1 MAVFLGNKKYN
12 SLATRET
19 RWLTLN
25 ISLPKKTSKKDT
37 LIKVQTI
44 LTLKF
49 EHGWKSSKY
58 VFGKSI

>member
-1 MAVFLGNKKYN
+1 MAVFLANKKYN

>member
-1 MAVFLGNKKYN
+1 MGVFLGNKKYN

-19 RWLTLN
+19 RCLTLN
-25 ISLPKKTSKKDT
+25 ISFPKKTSKKDT

-49 EHGWKSSKY
+49 EHSWKSSKY